1 MVPPAAPA
9 ATERTLRALP
19 ERFGLEQSLLDHV
32 AAAKRLPGHLARPG
46 DDVVGLLLVERHFPT
61 AAEIHRMAV
70 APAHHRTGVGR
81 RLVAAAEAELA
92 ADGVRLLQ
100 VKTRSD
106 RPTVR
111 PSDRPTV
118 RPSDRPTVR
127 PSDRPTLTRAYRG
140 TRGFS
145 ATMGFAPLEV
155 LADLGPG
162 NPCLI
167 MVKTPE
173 PA

>member
-1 MVPPAAPA
+1 MTVEPRDPAQVRIEQGTDPA
-9 ATERTLRALP
+9 ATERILRALP

-106 RPTVR
+106 RPT
-111 PSDRPTV
+111 
-118 RPSDRPTVR
+118 
-127 PSDRPTLTRAYRG
+127 LTQAYRG